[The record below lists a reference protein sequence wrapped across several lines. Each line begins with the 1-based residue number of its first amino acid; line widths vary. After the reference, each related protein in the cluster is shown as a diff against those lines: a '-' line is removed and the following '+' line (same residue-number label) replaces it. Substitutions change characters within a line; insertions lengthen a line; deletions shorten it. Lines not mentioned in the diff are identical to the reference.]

1 MKDYG
6 TAHSMERPITPDIKL
21 NKVFVAENIEEEQ
34 VPIDKWN
41 EETEETEQE
50 FVTGYKFRL
59 LEYTK
64 DEYIALLNDQV
75 TNTQLAIIE
84 LYEELI

>member
-1 MKDYG
+1 MVDYG
-6 TAHSMERPITPDIKL
+6 TAHSMERPITPDVKL

-34 VPIDKWN
+34 VPVDKWN
-41 EETEETEQE
+41 DETEEMEQE

-64 DEYIALLNDQV
+64 DEYIALLHSQITD
-75 TNTQLAIIE
+75 TQLALCEI
-84 LYEELI
+84 YEELV